1 MREVRHPYARA
12 PAATWSS
19 RRPAQLRRSRSPI
32 IAVPGTLRKLI
43 RAAGIAV
50 EECRG
55 ALGWGI

>member
-1 MREVRHPYARA
+1 LILPKA
-12 PAATWSS
+12 
-19 RRPAQLRRSRSPI
+19 AQLHRSRSPI
-32 IAVPGTLRKLI
+32 IAVPGKLRKLI